1 MPFDLSDKID
11 HKVLRKTENFLS
23 KSVIEKNTYD
33 IRELKYLRNE
43 DPYRVIVGHGNINSI
58 KNKFELLVKYAS
70 NKLDILLV
78 SETKTDDTLPESQI
92 LIESFLSPYRL
103 DRTAKGWGISLH
115 IREDITSKYL
125 KKITENESFEGIFF
139 MELKLRSKKW
149 LL

>member
-23 KSVIEKNTYD
+23 KSIIEKNTYD

-125 KKITENESFEGIFF
+125 KKITVNESFEGIFF

>member
-1 MPFDLSDKID
+1 M
-11 HKVLRKTENFLS
+11 
-23 KSVIEKNTYD
+23 VI
-33 IRELKYLRNE
+33 L
-43 DPYRVIVGHGNINSI
+43 NSI
-58 KNKFELLVKYAS
+58 KNKFELLLKYAS

-125 KKITENESFEGIFF
+125 KKITVNESFEGIFF

>member
-115 IREDITSKYL
+115 IREDIPSKYL
-125 KKITENESFEGIFF
+125 KKITVNESFEGFFF

-149 LL
+149 FL